1 MLEKFK
7 ESKKVLDV
15 KMEQAE
21 KMATD
26 ALEQFVNEVQKM
38 ASESSEEELKAFLE
52 TDDEAVEFPDKLAA
66 INGFMQSH
74 EPTKD
79 IAVVI
84 LGMRK

>member
-26 ALEQFVNEVQKM
+26 AVEQFANEVQNL
-38 ASESSEEELKAFLE
+38 ARESSEEELKAFLE
-52 TDDEAVEFPDKLAA
+52 SDDEAIDFPDKLAA
-66 INGFMQSH
+66 IHGFMQSH